1 MAMRRVPSLI
11 ACILICDLYF
21 NPNYTGCCRAMSAA
35 FALAASP
42 QLAMKL
48 GVGSRMWGRAGGA
61 SQRAMM

>member
-1 MAMRRVPSLI
+1 MRVSNTQCELQSALPVT
-11 ACILICDLYF
+11 LICDLYL

-42 QLAMKL
+42 QLAMEL

-61 SQRAMM
+61 